1 MRDVIKYLEEQLIPM
16 GLIFILLLSIR
27 NTAFIERISNNKKLR
42 IITYV
47 IIAMYYLGILI
58 RSWTIF
64 LGK

>member
-1 MRDVIKYLEEQLIPM
+1 MLDVIKYLEEQLIPI

-42 IITYV
+42 IIAYV

>member
-1 MRDVIKYLEEQLIPM
+1 MLDVIKYLEEQLIPM

-42 IITYV
+42 IIAYV

-58 RSWTIF
+58 RIWTIF

>member
-1 MRDVIKYLEEQLIPM
+1 MLDVIKYLEEQLIPM

-42 IITYV
+42 IIAYV

-64 LGK
+64 

>member
-1 MRDVIKYLEEQLIPM
+1 MLDVIKYLEEQLIPM

-42 IITYV
+42 IIAYV

-58 RSWTIF
+58 RSWTIL

>member
-1 MRDVIKYLEEQLIPM
+1 MLDVIKYLEEQLIPM

-42 IITYV
+42 IIAYV

>member
-1 MRDVIKYLEEQLIPM
+1 MLDVIKYLEEQLIPM

-27 NTAFIERISNNKKLR
+27 NTAFIERISNNKRLR
-42 IITYV
+42 IIAYV

>member
-1 MRDVIKYLEEQLIPM
+1 MLDVIKYLEAQLIPM

-42 IITYV
+42 IIAYV

>member
-1 MRDVIKYLEEQLIPM
+1 MLDVIKYLEEQLIPM

-27 NTAFIERISNNKKLR
+27 NTAFIERVSNNKKLR
-42 IITYV
+42 IIAYV

>member
-1 MRDVIKYLEEQLIPM
+1 MLDVIKYLEEQLIPM

-27 NTAFIERISNNKKLR
+27 NTAFIERISNNKKMR
-42 IITYV
+42 IIAYV

-58 RSWTIF
+58 RSRTIF

>member
-1 MRDVIKYLEEQLIPM
+1 MLNVIKYLEEQLIPM

-42 IITYV
+42 IIAYV
-47 IIAMYYLGILI
+47 VIAIYYLGILF

>member
-1 MRDVIKYLEEQLIPM
+1 MLDVIKYLEEQLIPM

-42 IITYV
+42 IIAYV

-58 RSWTIF
+58 RSRTIF

>member
-1 MRDVIKYLEEQLIPM
+1 MLDVIKYLEEQLIPM

-27 NTAFIERISNNKKLR
+27 NTAFIERVSNNKKLR
-42 IITYV
+42 IIAYV

-64 LGK
+64 